1 MQRAKI
7 GPTVGYNENSEIDMN
22 YTTNDNPPI
31 STMVPPPSEKPKY
44 YAALVAFMNY
54 RDNPEVPYTLQTLF
68 TEEELLT
75 INPEELMR
83 WLNYKVYGMPD
94 PSPDDRPTVGR
105 ANTMLFRKK
114 AISYYMPNK
123 ITPWDVQYK
132 RGNPTKSVLLNQII
146 DKVKKFQVRRK
157 GKELCARRPI
167 EVAEFEQTLKKLQ
180 EHSDIK
186 RKYMVPAAIKFQ
198 YSMVACVDDTAHF
211 QAVDLKP
218 NSCFDFALTASMA
231 WLKNIMEERD
241 SPNQILMGS
250 INTKYCVLLGLSV
263 YLEVS
268 LDAGLGVDHPYL
280 FGHTNN
286 AKKNKNYIAN
296 SLLGVWKQ
304 PGFDKIKDG
313 KLGTPNLRKFPAT
326 RARQSG
332 CSKDEMGTR
341 GRWKKGRVSDVY
353 VSTTHPFPDAKMCS
367 VLCAGGLCKYCAA
380 EGSGLSDPW
389 LLQSVVPAMEASDKI
404 ADGVALILSRPLL
417 WAAFNSETE
426 NVTPVTLRNKIR
438 DAYAL
443 IWPASF
449 SDDAN
454 PIDKV
459 PVIVTGYEAELH
471 IDKVAAVSGVDGEDG
486 IGIGTGAQRENLAS
500 IPVIRALY
508 SRVVGLEG
516 QLQDFRAENSRLL
529 QQVGGRIS
537 TLTRLVNRIALQPVA
552 RPRNTNESTTVGTAG
567 LGRVANANATLFP
580 GPKNLYVL
588 WDEWMYG
595 LDGIKPA
602 RLFTAVERGRSKRK
616 FSRRRVVWD
625 KISEMV
631 LSGMTA
637 HTAIDAI
644 YHHYGHNKS
653 VTTIIDEMRK
663 DRRERNN
670 IVLAPIQPMEIGEV

>member
-1 MQRAKI
+1 
-7 GPTVGYNENSEIDMN
+7 
-22 YTTNDNPPI
+22 
-31 STMVPPPSEKPKY
+31 MVPPPDERPKY
-44 YAALVAFMNY
+44 YTALVAFMNY
-54 RDNPEVPYTLQTLF
+54 RDNPEVAYTMQTLF

-75 INPEELMR
+75 ITPEELGR
-83 WLNYKVYGMPD
+83 WLNNKVYGMPD
-94 PSPDDRPTVGR
+94 PGPDDRPTVGR
-105 ANTMLFRKK
+105 ANHILYLKK
-114 AISYYMPNK
+114 SISYYMPNK
-123 ITPWDVQYK
+123 NTPWDVQYK

-146 DKVKKFQVRRK
+146 DKVKKFQVCRE
-157 GKELCARRPI
+157 GKESCARRPI
-167 EVAEFEQTLKKLQ
+167 EAAEFEQTLEKLQ
-180 EHSDIK
+180 EHNDIK
-186 RKYMVPAAIKFQ
+186 RKYMVPAAIKLQ
-198 YSMVACVDDTAHF
+198 YSMVARVDDTAHF
-211 QAVDLKP
+211 RADELKP
-218 NSCFDFALTASMA
+218 NSRFDFALTARMA
-231 WLKNIMEERD
+231 WSKNIMEERD
-241 SPNQILMGS
+241 SPDQILMGS
-250 INTKYCVLLGLSV
+250 MNTKYCVLLGLSV

-268 LDAGLGVDHPYL
+268 LDAGLGVDHAYL
-280 FGHTNN
+280 FGHTDN

-296 SLLGVWKQ
+296 SLSGVWKK
-304 PGFDKIKDG
+304 PGFEKIKDG
-313 KLGTPNLRKFPAT
+313 KLRTHSLRKFPAT

-332 CSKDEMGTR
+332 CSKDEMDTR

-353 VSTTHPFPDAKMCS
+353 VSTTLPFPDAKVCS
-367 VLCAGGLCKYCAA
+367 VLCAGGPCKYRAA
-380 EGSGLSDPW
+380 DGSGLSDPW

-404 ADGVALILSRPLL
+404 ADGVALTLSKPLL

-426 NVTPVTLRNKIR
+426 NVMPVTLRNKIR

-443 IWPASF
+443 IRPASF
-449 SDDAN
+449 SDNTN

-471 IDKVAAVSGVDGEDG
+471 IDEATAVGGVEGEDG
-486 IGIGTGAQRENLAS
+486 IGIGAGAQRENLAS
-500 IPVIRALY
+500 IPVMRALY

-537 TLTRLVNRIALQPVA
+537 TLTRSVNRVALQPIA
-552 RPRNTNESTTVGTAG
+552 HPRTTNESTTVGTAR
-567 LGRVANANATLFP
+567 LGRVADANATLSSS
-580 GPKNLYVL
+580 PKSLYVL

-595 LDGIKPA
+595 LGGKKPA

-631 LSGMTA
+631 RSGMTA